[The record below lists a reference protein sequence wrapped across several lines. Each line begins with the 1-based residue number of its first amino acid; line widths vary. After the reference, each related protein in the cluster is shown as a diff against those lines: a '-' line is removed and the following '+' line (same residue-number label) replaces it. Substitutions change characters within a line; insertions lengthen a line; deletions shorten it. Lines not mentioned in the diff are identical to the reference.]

1 MLNILMNQQK
11 SGDVTMTNDKQSIWV
26 NIYKT
31 IYGLQVSQPY
41 PTEQQAKTKNGLP
54 VGATYIKTVEISTG
68 EMKTSEPGIY
78 RKAALETIHEYY
90 YMLPNNGYLNSGINS
105 CESRFK
111 EAIECAIIGTKRT
124 ILTLEF
130 MSLETSDP
138 AVMGRLN
145 WWDEVLS
152 ELYKIKN
159 NDGKISLSE
168 VMDLFK

>member
-1 MLNILMNQQK
+1 MSNN
-11 SGDVTMTNDKQSIWV
+11 NQSIWV

-54 VGATYIKTVEISTG
+54 VGATYIKTVEISAD
-68 EMKTSEPGIY
+68 EMKTSEPDIH
-78 RKAALETIHEYY
+78 RKAALETINEYY
-90 YMLPNNGYLNSGINS
+90 YILPNNGYLNNGINS

-111 EAIECAIIGTKRT
+111 EAIECAIIGIKRT

-130 MSLETSDP
+130 MSLETSEP

-145 WWDEVLS
+145 WWDQVLS
-152 ELYKIKN
+152 ELYKMKEGDN
-159 NDGKISLSE
+159 KLSFDE
-168 VMDLFK
+168 LIEIFKK

>member
-1 MLNILMNQQK
+1 MN
-11 SGDVTMTNDKQSIWV
+11 NNKQSIWV

-54 VGATYIKTVEISTG
+54 VGATYVKTVEISVD
-68 EMKTSEPGIY
+68 EMGTQKPQNH
-78 RKAALETIHEYY
+78 RKAALETINEYY
-90 YMLPNNGYLNSGINS
+90 YMLPNNGYLTNGINS

-145 WWDEVLS
+145 WWDQVLS

-159 NDGKISLSE
+159 NDGKIPLSE
-168 VMDLFK
+168 LMDLFK